1 MATDPDPTLPPL
13 TFYSIVIPA
22 HNESKSIVSTVE
34 HIHVE
39 LRLAGI
45 AHEIVVVD
53 DGSQDG
59 TFELIEDLAK
69 NIREVVP
76 TRNEGPNGFG
86 RAVAHGLECIRGDAV
101 AIMMGDQS
109 DDPRDAV
116 KYWHA
121 MQQGYDCAFGS
132 RFLPGGGVVDYPRL
146 KLLVNRTANWVIA
159 QLFRIDLND
168 TTNAFK
174 AYRRDVIEGCRPL
187 LSPHFNLTIE
197 LPLKSIIR
205 GYSWTTLPI
214 NWRNRQSGEAK
225 LQLKE
230 MGSRYFFILMYCWF
244 EKYFS
249 KGDYHRDSLRHAPLA
264 EEVASNDPSDTQHFA
279 VDARRPVQPARLD
292 QNTKAVIESA
302 E

>member
-1 MATDPDPTLPPL
+1 MVTSPDSSLPPL
-13 TFYSIVIPA
+13 TLYSIVIPA
-22 HNESKSIVSTVE
+22 QNESTSIVSTVE

-53 DGSQDG
+53 DGSQDD
-59 TFELIEDLAK
+59 TFELVEKLAK
-69 NIREVVP
+69 DIREVVP
-76 TRNEGPNGFG
+76 TRNEGPKGFG
-86 RAVAHGLECIRGDAV
+86 RAVAHGFEVISGDAV

-132 RFLPGGGVVDYPRL
+132 RFMPGGGVVDYPRF
-146 KLLVNRTANWVIA
+146 KLLANRIVNWVIA
-159 QLFRIDLND
+159 RLFRIDLND

-174 AYRRDVIEGCRPL
+174 AYRREVIEGCRPI
-187 LSPHFNLTIE
+187 LSHHFNLTIE

-205 GYSWTTLPI
+205 GYSWTSLPI
-214 NWRNRQSGEAK
+214 NWRNRRSGEAK

-230 MGSRYFFILMYCWF
+230 MGSRYFFIMMYCWF

-249 KGDYHRDSLRHAPLA
+249 KGDYHRDSLRREPLA
-264 EEVASNDPSDTQHFA
+264 EDGGNNDLTDSHL
-279 VDARRPVQPARLD
+279 R
-292 QNTKAVIESA
+292 
-302 E
+302 